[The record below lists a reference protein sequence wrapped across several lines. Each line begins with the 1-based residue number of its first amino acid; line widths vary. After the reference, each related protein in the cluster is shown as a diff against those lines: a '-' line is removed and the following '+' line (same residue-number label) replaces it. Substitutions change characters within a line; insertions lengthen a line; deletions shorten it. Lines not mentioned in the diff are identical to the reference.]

1 MPTPLLF
8 SSYSGTILYGYRLA
22 GTPCQTAAVSGT
34 CQRGER
40 HLQEVRKRGKMADAA
55 ASRAPAGPWITT
67 ATMVLGSFVA
77 AMAVGIVNVAMSQMI
92 GIS

>member
-1 MPTPLLF
+1 
-8 SSYSGTILYGYRLA
+8 
-22 GTPCQTAAVSGT
+22 
-34 CQRGER
+34 
-40 HLQEVRKRGKMADAA
+40 MADAA